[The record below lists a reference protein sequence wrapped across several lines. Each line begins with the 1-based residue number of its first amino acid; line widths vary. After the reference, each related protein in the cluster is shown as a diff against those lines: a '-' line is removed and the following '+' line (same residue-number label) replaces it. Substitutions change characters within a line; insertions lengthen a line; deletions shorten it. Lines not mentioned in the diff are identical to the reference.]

1 MTRIL
6 IGIAAGIGTLF
17 FIIMAFVA
25 FENIDANEIVVHQDF
40 TSGNLTI
47 WRKPGLNYKGFG
59 RVTSWPKSDE
69 FRFPADRDGKGKV
82 VSTKSCL
89 QTRFNDKGQAS
100 ICGQL
105 SFDLPLDDASMRVV
119 HEKYGNIDSLRD
131 RVVKASMVKAVY
143 NAGPLM
149 SSQESAGQRRG
160 DLLTYVQE
168 QATQGMYKTVE
179 KEEVVEDLTLPPVE
193 VVDMVDVPLLDKD
206 GKVKLDDHDKPI
218 MVKEA
223 RKKST
228 PATKRVKVFIPIEQN
243 GSFEVREVSVAKALN
258 IVLHSFTIDTI
269 EYEEKVQD
277 QINAQRDMEMRIQ
290 TKIAEAESARQD
302 AITSEQTG
310 LASAAKARWEQE
322 TIKAKEVTKATQE
335 KDIAALD
342 LETAKLQRDAT
353 ITRAEGEAKSK
364 KLVMEADGALEKKLA
379 AYVEVSKA
387 FASEIGKQRWVPNVV
402 MGGASGGSS
411 SPGMDIMNM
420 LAVKA
425 AQDLALD
432 PRPNGK

>member
-6 IGIAAGIGTLF
+6 ITIGAGIGTLF

-40 TSGNLTI
+40 TSGDLTI
-47 WRKPGLNYKGFG
+47 WRRPGLNYKGFG
-59 RVTSWPKSDE
+59 RITTYPKSDE
-69 FRFPADRDGKGKV
+69 FRFLADKDPKGTV
-82 VSTKSCL
+82 VSTKNCL
-89 QTRFNDKGQAS
+89 QTRFNDKGKAA
-100 ICGQL
+100 ICGQV
-105 SFDLPLDDASMRVV
+105 SFNLPTDDALMREV
-119 HEKYGNIDSLRD
+119 HEKYGNVDSIRD
-131 RVVKASMVKAVY
+131 RIVKATMVKAIY

-149 SSQESAGQRRG
+149 SSQQSAGQRRG
-160 DLLTYVQE
+160 DLLTYMQD
-168 QATQGMYKTVE
+168 QATQGIYKTVE

-193 VVDMVDVPLLDKD
+193 VVETVDVPLLDKD
-206 GKVKLDDHDKPI
+206 GKVKLDDHDQPI
-218 MVKEA
+218 MTKEA

-228 PATKRVKVFIPIEQN
+228 PQTKRVKVFIPIEKD
-243 GSFEVREVSVAKALN
+243 GIFEVREVSVAKALN
-258 IVLHSFTIDTI
+258 IQLHSFTIDTI

-322 TIKAKEVTKATQE
+322 TIKAKEITKATQE
-335 KDIAALD
+335 KEIAALD
-342 LETAKLQRDAT
+342 LDTAKLQRDAT
-353 ITRAEGEAKSK
+353 ITRAEGEAKAK

-379 AYVEVSKA
+379 AYVEVATKQA
-387 FASEIGKQRWVPNVV
+387 VEIGKQRWVPNVV
-402 MGGASGGSS
+402 MGSNGASS
-411 SPGMDIMNM
+411 SPGLDIMSM

-432 PRPNGK
+432 PRPTGK